1 MPNPGAPQPFRFGPF
16 ELEPD
21 TRRLLKDGATVPL
34 RARTFDLLV
43 ALIDRAGSLL
53 TKDELLDR
61 VWPGVVVE
69 EAALYVQIS
78 ALRKVL
84 GSGAIT
90 TVSRRGFQF
99 TLPVTRGDG
108 EADRASKPRQ
118 NLPCSLTSFIG
129 RVRELAELEDLVQE
143 NRLVTL
149 TGSGGS
155 GKTRLAI
162 EVAAA

>member
-43 ALIDRAGSLL
+43 ALVDGAGTLL

-69 EAALYVQIS
+69 EAALHVQIS

-84 GSGAIT
+84 GTGAIT
-90 TVSRRGFQF
+90 TVARRGFQF